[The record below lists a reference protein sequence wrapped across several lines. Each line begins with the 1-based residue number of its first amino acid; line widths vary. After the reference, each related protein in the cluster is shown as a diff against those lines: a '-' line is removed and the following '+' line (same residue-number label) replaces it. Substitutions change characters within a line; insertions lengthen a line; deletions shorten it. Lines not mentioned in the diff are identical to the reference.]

1 MKPKRLFTSLFAALV
16 LSVGSVGFL
25 GASTA
30 LAQTGGSQDVGL
42 SGGALLEYEQNTVD
56 IVEHYSPSVVAV
68 NVAVQGRQM
77 MPEGYQEYF
86 DQVPEQFRRFFQPPE
101 EDQTPQSQP
110 QRGSGSGFVVDDQ
123 GRILT
128 NYHVVASAL
137 QDGSVEPLD
146 GAEITVTFPSSDEEF
161 PVSVV
166 GANATYDLALLELD
180 NPDALPQAVQDV
192 VPIPIADSDDI
203 RVGEK
208 AIAIGNPFGFQTTV
222 TQGIVS
228 GVSRTLQGVGEVN
241 IPLVQTDAPINPGN
255 SGGPLLN
262 SQGQLIGINTA
273 IIPSLSITGERGN
286 LGIGFAVP
294 SNIVSDSLAGL
305 EQGGFQD
312 VTSRPRLGVSIIDVQ
327 AYPENVRQSLNLP
340 EQGVVINE
348 VAPGSAAAAAGLQ
361 GSTLEVMVDGQP
373 VPAGGDVIT
382 AVDGTEVS
390 SSSELQN
397 IIFSKGAGDT
407 VELTIFRNGQEQ
419 TVPVTLAVVP
429 QGDTGGADTGG
440 SGSGGSGGN

>member
-1 MKPKRLFTSLFAALV
+1 MKPKRLFTSFFAALV
-16 LSVGSVGFL
+16 FSVGSAGFL
-25 GASTA
+25 GVTTA
-30 LAQTGGSQDVGL
+30 FAQTGGAQDVGL

-56 IVEHYSPSVVAV
+56 IVAHYSPSVVAV
-68 NVAVQGRQM
+68 NVAVRGQQVL
-77 MPEGYQEYF
+77 PEGYQQFF
-86 DQVPEQFRRFFQPPE
+86 DQIPEQFRPFFQQPGQDQ
-101 EDQTPQSQP
+101 DQTPQP
-110 QRGSGSGFVVDDQ
+110 ERGSGSGFVVDDQ

-128 NYHVVASAL
+128 NYHVVEAAL
-137 QDGSVEPLD
+137 QSGSVTPLD
-146 GAEITVTFPSSDEEF
+146 GAEVTVTFPSSDEEY
-161 PVSVV
+161 PVRVV
-166 GANATYDLALLELD
+166 GANATYDLALLELND
-180 NPDALPQAVQDV
+180 RSALPQAVLDAL
-192 VPIPIADSDDI
+192 PIPIADSDNI

-228 GVSRTLQGVGEVN
+228 GVSRTLQGVGEIN

-294 SNIVSDSLAGL
+294 SNLISENLAGL

-348 VAPGSAAAAAGLQ
+348 VAPGSAAAQAGLQ
-361 GSTLEVMVDGQP
+361 GSSLEVMVDGQP

-382 AVDGTEVS
+382 AVDGTEVTS
-390 SSSELQN
+390 SSQLQTL
-397 IIFSKGAGDT
+397 IFSKGAGDT
-407 VELTIFRNGQEQ
+407 VQLTIFRGGEEQ

-429 QGDTGGADTGG
+429 QGDTGGAGTD
-440 SGSGGSGGN
+440 GSGGSGGN